1 MKIDIKPVEKST
13 GMIFKKVLHGVE
25 LSVLF
30 SEEEKAIIA
39 ARALERTVLRE
50 RGAPADIDADKHAN
64 RGLARKLVTAAVAG
78 RDANNFHLTF
88 GKLLRGGDVYFF
100 ETPIEAKDYINE
112 LKSEVLP
119 LAKAYLEGN
128 KEAASSDSFEL

>member
-1 MKIDIKPVEKST
+1 M

-25 LSVLF
+25 LSVMF

-39 ARALERTVLRE
+39 DRKLDRTILRE
-50 RGAPADIDADKHAN
+50 RDAPADVDAEKHAN

-88 GKLLRGGDVYFF
+88 GKLLRGADIYFF
-100 ETPIEAKDYINE
+100 ETPIEAKDYIAE